1 MRVLCLVLCFCL
13 LSSVTWSPFE
23 YVFLTVLG
31 SDTCGMKN
39 QVTKDGN
46 NKNDFVLKIILHL
59 KCSNPSNFNFAFLN
73 VNSVRKIF
81 DNFKERMN
89 GNVDICTY
97 KNAKNSSLRN
107 YAVVHQCS
115 DCWITSAFGI
125 CEGNSKMVKAFCI
138 ITTLIG
144 GVGSLYTSAW
154 KENWCEAL
162 ILGGF
167 IS

>member
-1 MRVLCLVLCFCL
+1 
-13 LSSVTWSPFE
+13 
-23 YVFLTVLG
+23 
-31 SDTCGMKN
+31 MKN

-46 NKNDFVLKIILHL
+46 NKNNFVLKITLHL
-59 KCSNPSNFNFAFLN
+59 KCSNPSNFNFAFLS

-144 GVGSLYTSAW
+144 GVGSLYTSA
-154 KENWCEAL
+154 
-162 ILGGF
+162 
-167 IS
+167 